1 MDAKRK
7 LRPTPSEVWVQKPD
21 IPKVVMEM
29 LEATAQEYDLVLWIN
44 GKKIYPS
51 ED

>member
-1 MDAKRK
+1 MDAKK
-7 LRPTPSEVWVQKPD
+7 KPRPTPNEVWVQRPD

-29 LEATAQEYDLVLWIN
+29 LESTAQEYGLVLWIN